1 MAAPDWLTARPIAHR
16 GFHDLNRERWE
27 NTLPAFQAAVDRS
40 YAIECDVHLSK
51 DGVPVV
57 FHDGELQRLTGQ
69 PGHVWDKTA
78 AELRQMRIGGTSDTT
93 PSLDDMLDLVS
104 GRVPVIVELK
114 GSQHSEGLAAAVA
127 ARLNAYRGPAA
138 IMSFDHRLVRR
149 FPLEAPGIV
158 AGLTAEGRGARDM
171 EAHFSMLANGL
182 SFVSYSVDDL
192 PNPFVTFMRERL
204 AMPVITW
211 TVRDEAGVEITRRYA
226 DQITFEGFA
235 P

>member
-16 GFHDLNRERWE
+16 GFHDLNRGRWE
-27 NTLPAFQAAVDRS
+27 NTLPAFQAAIDHNYS
-40 YAIECDVHLSK
+40 IECDVHLSK
-51 DGVPVV
+51 DGVPIV
-57 FHDGELQRLTGQ
+57 FHDDELQRLTGQ
-69 PGHVWDKTA
+69 PGHVWGRTA
-78 AELRQMRIGGTSDTT
+78 TELRQMRIGSTENII
-93 PSLDDMLDLVS
+93 PILDEILDLVS
-104 GRVPVIVELK
+104 GRVPIIVELK
-114 GSQHSEGLAAAVA
+114 GSQHSEGLVAAVA
-127 ARLNAYRGPAA
+127 ARLNAYRGHAA

-182 SFVSYSVDDL
+182 SFVSYRVDDL
-192 PNPFVTFMRERL
+192 PNPFVTFVRERL

-211 TVRDEAGVEITRRYA
+211 TVRDEAGVEATRRYA